1 MPSSPGSPSTAP
13 APPRIDGRGLLLALA
28 LHLPV
33 LGLLF
38 ADALRGAGRFLGATT
53 TETWAFVWH
62 HWCFRHELLGAGRFP
77 YHLDLLDFPAGGT
90 LWVKDPFWAIA
101 LLPVQAVGGVPAAV
115 LTEQVSLFLL
125 AGAGLFLL
133 ARELGVGRWP
143 AALAS
148 LAFSFHP
155 HMLGEAYNGNLEAL
169 AAGWMPLAAWGL
181 LRALRRATWSSGVVA
196 GLLVFLLALNN
207 PYYGFALA
215 LALPLLVAAGLWA
228 WWGERPAW
236 ARLAAV
242 GGGGLLGSLLF
253 LPIARLVSSS
263 LASADN
269 LALVD
274 PQIPLRPPNT
284 SDLVHL
290 IRPMAELPLAEGT
303 PPFQDLIYPGFLLLA
318 LALAAPA
325 LVAWAGRGRDSG
337 RGPLLMA
344 GSASLLALLF
354 LVFSLGPVLCW
365 QGQPV
370 GMPDDLIFLPW
381 AYLAQGG
388 SLISRMTLPHRFAVP
403 EGMFLAVG
411 LAFALQALGSL
422 LGRGR
427 RRGRPWVARG
437 AMATITALVLAEILL
452 YPPYDL
458 PLTTMELHPAPHAAL
473 LAEAEAPGA
482 VLNLPIYRGGNDKR
496 VYFWH
501 QAVHGRPIDM
511 AIRVGVPPTVA
522 VELPLVAAIEATQ
535 HEDASYL
542 WPEPPEGQPWS
553 GAGLV
558 GMGYGFAVLHAPFL
572 TTEQLRSW
580 VAGLDAFLGPGLV
593 FDDGAVIYPLDPTQ
607 RPALEAQARG
617 WDGYL
622 GTSSEHLVDGH
633 PFSTLRPGVPGRSR
647 LGEGHP

>member
-1 MPSSPGSPSTAP
+1 MPSSPGTTDA
-13 APPRIDGRGLLLALA
+13 ATPPRVDGRGLLLALA

-38 ADALRGAGRFLGATT
+38 ADALRGTGRFLGAVT

-62 HWCFRHELLGAGRFP
+62 HWCFRHHLLELGQFP
-77 YHLDLLDFPAGGT
+77 YHLDVLDHPAGGT

-101 LLPVQAVGGVPAAV
+101 LLPVQALGGVPAAV
-115 LTEQVSLFLL
+115 LTEQILLFLL

-133 ARELGVGRWP
+133 ARELGAGRWP

-148 LAFSFHP
+148 IAFSFHP

-181 LRALRRATWSSGVVA
+181 MRALRRATWPAALGA

-207 PYYGFALA
+207 AYFGFALA
-215 LALPLLVAAGLWA
+215 IALPVLVAGGLWA
-228 WWGERPAW
+228 WWGERPLW
-236 ARLAAV
+236 ARIAAV

-253 LPIARLVSSS
+253 LPIARLVSGS

-284 SDLVHL
+284 SDLLHL
-290 IRPMAELPLAEGT
+290 WRPMAELPLAEGT
-303 PPFQDLIYPGFLLLA
+303 PPFQDLIYPGLLLLG

-325 LVAWAGRGRDSG
+325 LLWWAGRGRDG
-337 RGPLLMA
+337 ARAPLLL
-344 GSASLLALLF
+344 ASCAALLALLF

-381 AYLAQGG
+381 AYLAQGN

-411 LAFALQALGSL
+411 LAFALQAVGSL
-422 LGRGR
+422 LSRGR
-427 RRGRPWVARG
+427 RRGRPWAARG
-437 AMATITALVLAEILL
+437 AMAGITALVLAEILL

-458 PLTTMELHPAPHAAL
+458 PVATMELRPAPHASL
-473 LAEAEAPGA
+473 LARLEAPGA

-501 QAVHGRPIDM
+501 QSVHGRPIDM

-542 WPEPPEGQPWS
+542 WPEPPEGQAWS

-558 GMGYGFAVLHAPFL
+558 DKGYGFVVLHAPFL
-572 TTEQLRSW
+572 TTEQLGSW

-593 FDDGAVIYPLDPTQ
+593 FDDGAVVYPLDPAQ
-607 RPALEAQARG
+607 RPGLERGAQG
-617 WDGYL
+617 WDGWL
-622 GTSSEHLVDGH
+622 GTTTLQLSGH
-633 PFSTLRPGVPGRSR
+633 PFSDLRPGVPGRSR
-647 LGEGHP
+647 LGEEQR